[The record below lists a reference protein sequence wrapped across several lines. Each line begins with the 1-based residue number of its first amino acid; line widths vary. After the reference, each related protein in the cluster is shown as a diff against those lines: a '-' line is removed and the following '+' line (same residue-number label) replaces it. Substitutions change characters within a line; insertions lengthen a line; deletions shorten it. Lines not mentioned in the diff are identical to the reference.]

1 MVSTSSPSFAENRIE
16 WASFALA
23 GGVLFLP
30 TPALSGL
37 PGSNL
42 IPSGYWPSYLLAPTW
57 MFVVFEI
64 SCMLPRAINA
74 HHWYYKTFGDR
85 YPAERKIVVPY
96 LL

>member
-1 MVSTSSPSFAENRIE
+1 MLADNRIE

-23 GGVLFLP
+23 GGVFLLP
-30 TPALSGL
+30 TPAPSG
-37 PGSNL
+37 PGSDL
-42 IPSGYWPSYLLAPTW
+42 IPSGYWPSSLLAPTW

-64 SCMLPRAINA
+64 SCMLPRAMNA

-85 YPAERKIVVPY
+85 YPAERKIVIPY